1 MQTGLPHAIGEQCP
15 RCGVHVFSDDVTVI
29 SASVR
34 QSCVRTV
41 YLCRCGELFRCDWKD
56 LAKLWESVRA
66 WLAEGDGSELSKVV
80 SEHEQAIH

>member
-29 SASVR
+29 TARVKKD
-34 QSCVRTV
+34 CVRTV

-56 LAKLWESVRA
+56 LAELWKRVKM
-66 WLAEGDGSELSKVV
+66 WLNEDVGEY
-80 SEHEQAIH
+80 EQAIAH